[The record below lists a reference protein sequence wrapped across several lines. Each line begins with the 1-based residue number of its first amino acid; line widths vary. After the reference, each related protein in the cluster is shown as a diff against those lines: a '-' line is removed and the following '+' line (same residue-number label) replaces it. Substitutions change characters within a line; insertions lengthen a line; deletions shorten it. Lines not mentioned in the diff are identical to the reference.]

1 MPPKSE
7 INRSK
12 TQLLEIAID
21 GLPARYKIVYILHE
35 VEEMGMSEITDSL
48 GISEGCAKV
57 RLHKARLLLKER
69 LYELSATPDIFH
81 FGSRRCNRLI
91 GKVMNALP

>member
-1 MPPKSE
+1 MPSKSE

-35 VEEMGMSEITDSL
+35 VEEIGYVGD
-48 GISEGCAKV
+48 
-57 RLHKARLLLKER
+57 
-69 LYELSATPDIFH
+69 
-81 FGSRRCNRLI
+81 NR
-91 GKVMNALP
+91 